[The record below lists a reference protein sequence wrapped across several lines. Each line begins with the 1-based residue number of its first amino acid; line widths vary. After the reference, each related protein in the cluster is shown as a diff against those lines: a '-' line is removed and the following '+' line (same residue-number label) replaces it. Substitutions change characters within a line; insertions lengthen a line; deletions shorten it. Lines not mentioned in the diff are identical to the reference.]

1 MLQNSLNFIF
11 VKLNKIFKKKKKII
25 ALENVQKMQTDV
37 NDKMKVYFCYRH
49 YVVLGCDTV

>member
-37 NDKMKVYFCYRH
+37 NDEMKVYFCYRH